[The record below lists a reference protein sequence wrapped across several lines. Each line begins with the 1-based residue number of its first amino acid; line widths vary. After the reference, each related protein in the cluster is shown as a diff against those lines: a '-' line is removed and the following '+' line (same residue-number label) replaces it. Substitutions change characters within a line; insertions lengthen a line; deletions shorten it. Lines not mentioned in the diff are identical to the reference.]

1 MIIMMMKY
9 FYLSQ
14 YPKVFLKMTG
24 LRVKEFDQLVK
35 DVHPKFIESEEAR
48 LERPERKREPGG
60 GRRAELKARDQILL
74 TVIWLRLYPTQ
85 DVLGYFFEVSQPV
98 VSTYIAHVLPVLEQ
112 AGRDTMRMPDPGRK
126 RRRNLEQLME
136 ELPEIM
142 VVIDSFEQKVQRPQ
156 DKDEQKRYYS
166 GKKKMHTLKSQVVV
180 DDRTGEIVDI
190 SDSVP
195 GPTADITLLDQSGV
209 LDDLPDEVGAMGD
222 SAYQGLAKRH
232 PHGFSPRKKPKGKPR
247 PPEDKAYNTAFS
259 SRRIIVENVIGR
271 MRRYQSITQAD
282 RHHRL
287 YHSARVVAIA
297 GLANRQIRSRLLG
310 MAA

>member
-1 MIIMMMKY
+1 MMMKY
-9 FYLSQ
+9 YYLSQ
-14 YPKVFLKMTG
+14 YPTVFLKMTG
-24 LRVKEFDQLVK
+24 LRVKEFKQLVK
-35 DVHPKFIESEEAR
+35 DVMPMYKMSEEER
-48 LERPERKREPGG
+48 LERPDRQRGLGG
-60 GRRAELKARDQILL
+60 GRRAKLDACEQILL

-85 DVLGYFFEVSQPV
+85 DILGYFFGVSQSA
-98 VSTYIAHVLPVLEQ
+98 VSHVIAHVLPVLEQ

-126 RRRNLEQLME
+126 RRNSLEQLME
-136 ELPEIM
+136 DLPEIM
-142 VVIDSFEQKVQRPQ
+142 LVIDSFEQKVQRPQ
-156 DKDEQKRYYS
+156 DKDEQERHFS

-195 GPTADITLLDQSGV
+195 GPTADITLLDQSGL
-209 LDDLPDEVGAMGD
+209 LDDLPDGVGGMGD
-222 SAYQGLAKRH
+222 AAYQGIADRH
-232 PHGFSPRKKPKGKPR
+232 PLGFCPRKKLKGKPR
-247 PPEDKAYNTAFS
+247 PPEDKAYNSAFS
-259 SRRIIVENVIGR
+259 SRRIIVENTIGR

-287 YHSARVVAIA
+287 YHSARVVAVA